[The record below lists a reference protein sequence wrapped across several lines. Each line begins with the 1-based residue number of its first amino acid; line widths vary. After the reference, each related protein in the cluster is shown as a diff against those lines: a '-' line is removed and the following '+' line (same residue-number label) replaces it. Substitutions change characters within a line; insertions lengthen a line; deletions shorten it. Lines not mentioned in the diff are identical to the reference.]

1 MLQENPG
8 AARWMIDAIADVT
21 HEYQE
26 FVHKQQRVPAPVF
39 TRRQQAKLDLF
50 VDEEEKV
57 PSAHHLGKRFRSL
70 VPAKASDQQADKPT
84 KKAKTIMDKPQLIT
98 SPMPLEISTKEIPI
112 LKIVLNSDNS
122 LVKEQA
128 RVTELFK
135 QLYSL
140 EIYAKVH
147 NKRELKLM
155 KLSAENAVKIVKWL
169 FDKTFSKSGLERLR
183 TLYLEVTKDDAWKA
197 TSRALQHAED
207 EGVPLTLRK
216 LYHAYAADSIA
227 STKKSSVLKNIYA
240 FQKKIDFFKQY
251 EACRE
256 LLQTKSKNEPLI
268 EFMAS
273 QGIVTGVGVSLI
285 GCFHRLVSQQLGIEK
300 RHVGRHVS
308 EGRVIC
314 ELLNTFGEGILPIMP
329 EGTVSM

>member
-8 AARWMIDAIADVT
+8 AARWMIDTIADVT

-50 VDEEEKV
+50 VDEEEEQEEEKV

-84 KKAKTIMDKPQLIT
+84 KKAKTITDKPQLIT
-98 SPMPLEISTKEIPI
+98 SPMPLEISTREIPI

-135 QLYSL
+135 QLCSL
-140 EIYAKVH
+140 EIYAKVY

-169 FDKTFSKSGLERLR
+169 FDKTFSKSGLEHLR

-227 STKKSSVLKNIYA
+227 STKKSSVLKTSTRSRRRLTSLNSMRPA
-240 FQKKIDFFKQY
+240 GSC
-251 EACRE
+251 CRPSRRTSR
-256 LLQTKSKNEPLI
+256 LSSSWRPR
-268 EFMAS
+268 AS
-273 QGIVTGVGVSLI
+273 
-285 GCFHRLVSQQLGIEK
+285 
-300 RHVGRHVS
+300 
-308 EGRVIC
+308 
-314 ELLNTFGEGILPIMP
+314 
-329 EGTVSM
+329 